1 MDTKELAEILN
12 RHREWL
18 ETGLGSPADLS
29 GADLSGAYLSGA
41 YLSRAYLSGAYLSRA
56 YLSGA
61 CLSRADLSRVNLSGA
76 YLSEAYLSGTY
87 LSRADLSGA
96 YLSRADLSRADLRG
110 AYLSRADL
118 RGANLSE
125 ADLRGADLSEADL
138 SRVRLSRVNLSGAY
152 LPSPTMVLLASWGQ
166 VSDDLCADLMNYDAA
181 CHPDPLAFERWVA
194 TARCPY
200 EDVKFDRSANFGER
214 RGLWDPSRP
223 LCRPWDLMVR
233 VIREKCMD
241 SDFHDTH
248 VDS

>member
-1 MDTKELAEILN
+1 MDTKELAEIIS
-12 RHREWL
+12 RHKEWL

-29 GADLSGAYLSGA
+29 RVNLSGADLSG
-41 YLSRAYLSGAYLSRA
+41 
-56 YLSGA
+56 
-61 CLSRADLSRVNLSGA
+61 ADLSRVNLRG
-76 YLSEAYLSGTY
+76 
-87 LSRADLSGA
+87 
-96 YLSRADLSRADLRG
+96 ADLSRADLRG

-118 RGANLSE
+118 SE
-125 ADLRGADLSEADL
+125 AD
-138 SRVRLSRVNLSGAY
+138 

-181 CHPDPLAFERWVA
+181 CHPDPSAFERWVA

-200 EDVKFDRSANFGER
+200 EDVKFARSANFGEC
-214 RGLWDPSRP
+214 RGLWEPARP

>member
-1 MDTKELAEILN
+1 MDTKELAEVLS
-12 RHREWL
+12 RHKKWL
-18 ETGLGSPADLS
+18 ETGLGGPADLSRVNLSGADLS
-29 GADLSGAYLSGA
+29 GADLSGAYLSEA
-41 YLSRAYLSGAYLSRA
+41 YLSRA
-56 YLSGA
+56 
-61 CLSRADLSRVNLSGA
+61 D
-76 YLSEAYLSGTY
+76 

-96 YLSRADLSRADLRG
+96 YLSRADLSEAYLSGADLSRVH
-110 AYLSRADL
+110 LSRADL
-118 RGANLSE
+118 RGADLSG
-125 ADLRGADLSEADL
+125 ADLRGADLSE
-138 SRVRLSRVNLSGAY
+138 VHLSRVNLSRVNLSRAD

-181 CHPDPLAFERWVA
+181 CHPDPWAFERWVA

-200 EDVKFDRSANFGER
+200 EGVKFARSANFGER

-241 SDFHDTH
+241 SDFHVTH